1 MSHVLNVSKCLI
13 PWHQI
18 RKCLRYCLRFAYA
31 RTGFTYAHILSYAE
45 LALAYTHY
53 QYNFPYAT
61 PFQGAPSLT

>member
-45 LALAYTHY
+45 LALAYAHHSSA
-53 QYNFPYAT
+53 YAT
-61 PFQGAPSLT
+61 ALQGAPCLT

>member
-1 MSHVLNVSKCLI
+1 MLTRTPL
-13 PWHQI
+13 
-18 RKCLRYCLRFAYA
+18 LTAYV
-31 RTGFTYAHILSYAE
+31 RTGFAYPHILSYAE